1 MREGA
6 RTPKNPSYLLLK
18 ARSNVNSHIIP
29 ARNCFEDFLGAVMT
43 VIKNAQFVVPA
54 IMAQEDGLTDAIN
67 ESPSGI
73 NVANHETMNAVLIFR
88 LDNLSTIAKQ
98 KTAMSEFE
106 ILIMIIL
113 VVGFDVISLCI
124 T

>member
-1 MREGA
+1 MRQVA
-6 RTPKNPSYLLLK
+6 RTPKNPSNLLLN

-29 ARNCFEDFLGAVMT
+29 ASNCFEDFLGAVMI
-43 VIKNAQFVVPA
+43 VSKNAQFVVPA
-54 IMAQEDGLTDAIN
+54 IIAQEDGLTDAIN
-67 ESPSGI
+67 EIPSGI
-73 NVANHETMNAVLIFR
+73 NVTNHETMNAVLIFR

-106 ILIMIIL
+106 ILMMTML
-113 VVGFDVISLCI
+113 VVGSDVTSLCI